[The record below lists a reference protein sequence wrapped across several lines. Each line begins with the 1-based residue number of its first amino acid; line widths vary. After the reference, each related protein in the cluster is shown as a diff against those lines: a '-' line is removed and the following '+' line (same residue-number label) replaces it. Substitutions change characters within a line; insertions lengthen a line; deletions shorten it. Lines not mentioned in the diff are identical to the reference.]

1 MRFCYFNKDIRAELI
16 KNNLYSEYINVV
28 NNQIEKNKKLIQTMK
43 KRIDDY
49 NAMIPTEIKEFEI
62 LMNR

>member
-1 MRFCYFNKDIRAELI
+1 MLEIFEFCATM
-16 KNNLYSEYINVV
+16 NV
-28 NNQIEKNKKLIQTMK
+28 ICTQTMK

-49 NAMIPTEIKEFEI
+49 NVMIPTEIKEFEI